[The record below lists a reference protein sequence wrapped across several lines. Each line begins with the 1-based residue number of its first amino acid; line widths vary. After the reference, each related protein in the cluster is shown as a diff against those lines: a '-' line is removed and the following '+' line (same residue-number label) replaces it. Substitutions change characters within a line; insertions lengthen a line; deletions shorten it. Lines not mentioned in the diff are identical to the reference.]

1 MKSRFFDDSTNNVE
15 NIEKLEVDENQ
26 MDVSLIKE
34 EKVEDNSNSD
44 GEYLLSD
51 IGKSSY
57 NYEES
62 DSSVKERTCPK
73 CGIMYF
79 NSGSESSCILCGCD
93 SSSGIDKLHTD
104 NYYYLPF
111 DKTIDDAINE
121 YKKSVRWKLFIPLVF
136 RKKHV
141 SSSIKKI
148 YCPVLIKSCKVDG
161 KVVFYAADNDRT
173 AKKLLKYEVGN
184 TLSVEFENIVFSLS
198 TKLDN
203 KKIDVMNE
211 YDCKNALTFDN
222 SLLSD
227 KSLSFIKDDIKNYDD
242 VISNE
247 IKKQAVNIVREK
259 INHDLKK
266 IKENNTIVDTIS
278 EMKIFLPAYA
288 AYITNKDKN
297 NLFLMNGQNGNSYL
311 ESEISKIGVVI
322 ISIIIFIFIFM
333 IIFLILNVI

>member
-15 NIEKLEVDENQ
+15 NIEKTEVVENQ
-26 MDVSLIKE
+26 EVVSEKKE
-34 EKVEDNSNSD
+34 EVVGNSNSD

-51 IGKSSY
+51 IGGSSH
-57 NYEES
+57 NYEEN
-62 DSSVKERTCPK
+62 DYFVKEHTCPK
-73 CGIMYF
+73 CGIMYY
-79 NSGSESSCILCGCD
+79 NSGSESSCILCGCET
-93 SSSGIDKLHTD
+93 SSGTDELSTD

-111 DKTIDDAINE
+111 DKTIDDAIKE
-121 YKKSVRWKLFIPLVF
+121 YKKSVRWKIFIPLAF

-141 SSSIKKI
+141 SSSIRKV
-148 YCPVLIKSCKVDG
+148 YCPVLVKSCKVG
-161 KVVFYAADNDRT
+161 GQVIFYAADNDRT
-173 AKKLLKYEVGN
+173 TKKLLRYEVGN

-198 TKLDN
+198 SKIDH
-203 KKIDVMNE
+203 KKIKVMSE
-211 YDCKNALTFDN
+211 YDYKNALIFDN
-222 SLLSD
+222 NLLSD
-227 KSLSFIKDDIKNYDD
+227 KSLSFIKDDIKNYDE
-242 VISNE
+242 VVFNE
-247 IKKQAVNIVREK
+247 IRKQAVNIVRER

-278 EMKIFLPAYA
+278 EMKIFLPAYD